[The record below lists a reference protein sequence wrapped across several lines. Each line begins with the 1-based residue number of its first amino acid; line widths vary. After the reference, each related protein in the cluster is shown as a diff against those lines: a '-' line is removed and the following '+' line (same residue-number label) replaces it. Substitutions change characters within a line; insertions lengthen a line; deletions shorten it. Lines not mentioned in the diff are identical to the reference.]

1 MSRGRRIVL
10 AVSTTVLVITALGVL
25 AWTWWI
31 PDAIADRARE
41 AAARRGLDAS
51 VASVSLGFD
60 TVRIFGL
67 RVRGGD
73 AIVADVREVDTHAG
87 VVALALEGSGAVRR
101 ISLEGVRIS
110 VDLGD
115 SDLPDVLERLRSPR
129 AEAARSDGAGRALEV
144 TDLAIALSDQ
154 RGALLVLEQGEVA
167 LLPEGIVTAQFGA
180 GALAPDADDGVNV
193 GHLSGRLERDD
204 EAGWRLAGADASEI
218 AVRYREREGA
228 RRSPLRD
235 RLADAAAIL
244 RGALGETPA
253 RLDDEAGAIGELVD
267 TDSDRHV
274 EAEVEPES
282 DDPSSDETR
291 SRGARSDEARP
302 SRPRVARTEETVS
315 AEDGDAESDEAVPG
329 HRAADA
335 ESDSEP
341 GDEPAGLAALIDLIR
356 PRLAV
361 GALIRLEGISVVAS
375 GDRDRRVLR
384 ELEAELEVLPGGRYR
399 LEGSGR
405 PGRGGRLG
413 WNLTVDP
420 GALRAEGDLD
430 FQRLPFVLLVPFLP
444 RLPWHEAED
453 TRVSGE
459 LSIHGEGASRIH
471 LEGQVSIDD
480 LALSSPRIAPNPV
493 ERIALSIQGSADWV
507 PLDRRLEIESA
518 ELGLGQARVN
528 LTGALEWPADHYRVD
543 VRATLP
549 PTDCDLAVGAIPA
562 DLLAELSGFTF
573 TGRIGGQLL
582 LRVDSRDLG
591 ATRLRVH
598 VANGCIFDT
607 APAIADVRRFEAP
620 FIHRVVEPD
629 GGAFEMETG
638 PGTLEWTPITRISPY
653 FIQAVLGHE
662 DAGFYQHS
670 GFSVSSIE
678 RALVRNLEAGR
689 YVYGASTITMQLVK
703 NVFLHREKT
712 LARKVQEVL
721 LTWWIESIMEKDQIL
736 ELYLNVI
743 EYGPRVYGIRA
754 AAMHYFGRIPAEL
767 GPAESAYLAT
777 ILPNPK
783 AFHEHWEEGMIPER
797 HRRRVERFVNTLEAR
812 DRFSQSDASSA
823 RADLPELRFHRPG
836 DPLPARREQDDPMAE
851 DAALEETQRF

>member
-87 VVALALEGSGAVRR
+87 IVALALEGSGAVRR

-129 AEAARSDGAGRALEV
+129 AEAAQTDGAGRALEV

-154 RGALLVLEQGEVA
+154 RGALLVLEQGEVT

-253 RLDDEAGAIGELVD
+253 RLDDEAGAIEELVD
-267 TDSDRHV
+267 TESDRH
-274 EAEVEPES
+274 

-291 SRGARSDEARP
+291 SRDARSDEARP
-302 SRPRVARTEETVS
+302 SRPRVARTEEAVS

-329 HRAADA
+329 DRAADA

-361 GALIRLEGISVVAS
+361 GALIRLEGLSVVAS

-598 VANGCIFDT
+598 VANGCVFDT

>member
-1 MSRGRRIVL
+1 
-10 AVSTTVLVITALGVL
+10 
-25 AWTWWI
+25 
-31 PDAIADRARE
+31 
-41 AAARRGLDAS
+41 
-51 VASVSLGFD
+51 
-60 TVRIFGL
+60 
-67 RVRGGD
+67 
-73 AIVADVREVDTHAG
+73 
-87 VVALALEGSGAVRR
+87 
-101 ISLEGVRIS
+101 
-110 VDLGD
+110 
-115 SDLPDVLERLRSPR
+115 
-129 AEAARSDGAGRALEV
+129 
-144 TDLAIALSDQ
+144 
-154 RGALLVLEQGEVA
+154 
-167 LLPEGIVTAQFGA
+167 
-180 GALAPDADDGVNV
+180 
-193 GHLSGRLERDD
+193 
-204 EAGWRLAGADASEI
+204 
-218 AVRYREREGA
+218 
-228 RRSPLRD
+228 
-235 RLADAAAIL
+235 
-244 RGALGETPA
+244 
-253 RLDDEAGAIGELVD
+253 
-267 TDSDRHV
+267 
-274 EAEVEPES
+274 
-282 DDPSSDETR
+282 
-291 SRGARSDEARP
+291 
-302 SRPRVARTEETVS
+302 
-315 AEDGDAESDEAVPG
+315 
-329 HRAADA
+329 AADA

-459 LSIHGEGASRIH
+459 LSIDGEGASRIH

>member
-87 VVALALEGSGAVRR
+87 IVALALEGSGAVRR
-101 ISLEGVRIS
+101 ISLQGVRVS

-115 SDLPDVLERLRSPR
+115 PDLPDVLERLRSPR
-129 AEAARSDGAGRALEV
+129 AEAAQTDGAGRALEV

-253 RLDDEAGAIGELVD
+253 RLDDEAGAIEELVD
-267 TDSDRHV
+267 TESDRHV
-274 EAEVEPES
+274 EADAEPES

-291 SRGARSDEARP
+291 SRDARSDEARP
-302 SRPRVARTEETVS
+302 SRPRVARTEEAVS

-329 HRAADA
+329 DRAADA

-598 VANGCIFDT
+598 VANGCVFDT

>member
-60 TVRIFGL
+60 TVRLFGL

-87 VVALALEGSGAVRR
+87 IVALALEGSGAVRR
-101 ISLEGVRIS
+101 ISLEGVRVS

-115 SDLPDVLERLRSPR
+115 PDLPDVLERLRSPR
-129 AEAARSDGAGRALEV
+129 AEAAQTDGAGRALEV

-315 AEDGDAESDEAVPG
+315 AEAGDSESDEAVPG
-329 HRAADA
+329 DRAADA
-335 ESDSEP
+335 EFDSGP

-598 VANGCIFDT
+598 VANGCVFDT